1 MEAISKEILKEKS
14 KTYPDTSYIQRLQI
28 LMDKMM
34 HPSRKRF
41 ELEDF
46 MFTARSIDREDFE
59 REYFMIR
66 LQKECTTIIMFA
78 FGNYIQMLGDEPH
91 EAYFY
96 DTIFEG
102 VNIELMSKDF
112 SDVARQ
118 VYNLHVDD
126 NVNIWKK
133 GY

>member
-1 MEAISKEILKEKS
+1 MEAIIKEIIKEKS
-14 KTYPDTSYIQRLQI
+14 KTYPDTSYIQRLQF
-28 LMDKMM
+28 LMDRMENK
-34 HPSRKRF
+34 KRF

-46 MFTARSIDREDFE
+46 MFTARSIDRDDFE

-66 LQKECTTIIMFA
+66 LQKECTTIILFA

-96 DTIFEG
+96 DTIYEG
-102 VNIELMSKDF
+102 VNVELMSKDF
-112 SDVARQ
+112 NDVARQ
-118 VYNLHVDD
+118 VYNLKVDD
-126 NVNIWKK
+126 DVNIWKK

>member
-1 MEAISKEILKEKS
+1 MEAISKEILKEKL
-14 KTYPDTSYIQRLQI
+14 KTYPDTTYIQRLQI
-28 LMDKMM
+28 LMDKMIYN
-34 HPSRKRF
+34 KRF

-46 MFTARSIDREDFE
+46 MFTSRSIDREDFE
-59 REYFMIR
+59 KEYFMIR
-66 LQKECTTIIMFA
+66 LQKECTTIILFA
-78 FGNYIQMLGDEPH
+78 FGHYIQVLGDEPH

-102 VNIELMSKDF
+102 VSVELMSKDF

-118 VYNLHVDD
+118 VYNLKVDD
-126 NVNIWKK
+126 DINIWKK

>member
-1 MEAISKEILKEKS
+1 MEAISKEILKEKL
-14 KTYPDTSYIQRLQI
+14 KTYPDTVYIQRLQK
-28 LMDKMM
+28 LMDKMVYN
-34 HPSRKRF
+34 KRF

-46 MFTARSIDREDFE
+46 ISTARSIDRKDFE
-59 REYFMIR
+59 KEYFMIR
-66 LQKECTTIIMFA
+66 LQKECNTIILFA

-91 EAYFY
+91 EAYYY

-112 SDVARQ
+112 NDVARQ

>member
-1 MEAISKEILKEKS
+1 MEAISQEILKEKL
-14 KTYPDTSYIQRLQI
+14 KTYPDTIYIQRLQK

-34 HPSRKRF
+34 YNKRF

-46 MFTARSIDREDFE
+46 ISTARSIDRKDFE
-59 REYFMIR
+59 KEYFMIR
-66 LQKECTTIIMFA
+66 LQKECTTIILFA
-78 FGNYIQMLGDEPH
+78 FGQYIQMLGDEPH
-91 EAYFY
+91 EAYYY

-102 VNIELMSKDF
+102 VSVEILSKDF
-112 SDVARQ
+112 DDVARQ
-118 VYNLHVDD
+118 AYNLHVDD